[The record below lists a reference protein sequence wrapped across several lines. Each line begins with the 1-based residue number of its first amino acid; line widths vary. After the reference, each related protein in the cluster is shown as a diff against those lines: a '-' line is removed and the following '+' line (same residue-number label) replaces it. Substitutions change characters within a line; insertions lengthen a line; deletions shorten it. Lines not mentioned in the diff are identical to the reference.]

1 LKPHLKAVVFR
12 TPRLKE
18 TMSFFTGQLGLSI
31 NEYSPTHFVIYSKGI
46 RIVFIGSDNE
56 LNVELHLRKSMS
68 EGFTILEDPNQI
80 KIFIS

>member
-18 TMSFFTGQLGLSI
+18 TMSFFTGQLGFSI

-46 RIVFIGSDNE
+46 RIVYIDSNTE
-56 LNVELHLRKSMS
+56 PEVELYLCKSTS

-80 KIFIS
+80 KIIIS